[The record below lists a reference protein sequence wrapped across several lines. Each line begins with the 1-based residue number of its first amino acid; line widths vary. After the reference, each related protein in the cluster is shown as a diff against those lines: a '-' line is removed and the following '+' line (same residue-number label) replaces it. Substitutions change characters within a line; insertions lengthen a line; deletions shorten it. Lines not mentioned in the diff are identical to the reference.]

1 MELIVQ
7 QSIRYTQDDYARV
20 LFTIELIMLKQH
32 TLHISDE
39 LFSGLTLAQ
48 LLTLYAVVNLF
59 SVYLIMYFV
68 YDFMIWYGAAQW
80 LVPAVADEPIA
91 YSYTHC
97 VYWIELVSCII
108 K

>member
-1 MELIVQ
+1 MHCCTRYSVSPYGINCSAIDRVCK
-7 QSIRYTQDDYARV
+7 IRYTQDDYARV

-68 YDFMIWYGAAQW
+68 YDFMI
-80 LVPAVADEPIA
+80 
-91 YSYTHC
+91 
-97 VYWIELVSCII
+97 
-108 K
+108 